1 RKAMAAGLA
10 CVETCTPP
18 PGADRGVPRDSYGE
32 FMGGLYKLFKPP
44 SDRVIG
50 GGVNET
56 IDASVWQHARL
67 ADYRSPSLE
76 RALRNDVITA
86 PPGVA

>member
-1 RKAMAAGLA
+1 M
-10 CVETCTPP
+10 PP
-18 PGADRGVPRDSYGE
+18 PGADRGVPRDSDGE
-32 FMGGLYKLFKPP
+32 FMGGPAKLFRPLF
-44 SDRVIG
+44 DRVIG

-67 ADYRSPSLE
+67 ADYRSLSLE
-76 RALRNDVITA
+76 VALRNDVITV